1 MQRSQLEAENGC
13 REALASSASGT
24 EAGAGASPGGPGEWI
39 TPELIQITLKVWQPR
54 YKAQLSEDDA
64 RTILLS
70 VGRLF
75 DTLALSRPRR

>member
-1 MQRSQLEAENGC
+1 MHTSTRQFDNDGRRA
-13 REALASSASGT
+13 ALRAGSGGG
-24 EAGAGASPGGPGEWI
+24 GADGAPEWI

-64 RTILLS
+64 RIILLS

>member
-1 MQRSQLEAENGC
+1 MQTTTQQRNDDRRRAVPRAG
-13 REALASSASGT
+13 SGGG
-24 EAGAGASPGGPGEWI
+24 GADGAPEWI